1 MENIPDE
8 QLMLQFRDGNQAAF
22 ATLYQRHKGSLYR
35 YFLRQL
41 GAGNGGRVE
50 ELYQDVWYR
59 VIDKRESYV
68 TSAKFTT
75 WLYHIAH
82 HLVID
87 EHRKR
92 LSENAYAS
100 QLPDEPQSNMNDAE
114 AREKDAIKVCMDTL
128 APLQREAFLLRHE
141 AGFEPAQICEIV
153 DAKPEAVKTRLRYA
167 MEQLRQCL
175 TRKLG
180 GRE

>member
-8 QLMLQFRDGNQAAF
+8 QLMLQFREGNQPAF
-22 ATLYQRHKGSLYR
+22 AALYQRHKGSLYR

-41 GAGNGGRVE
+41 GAGCSGRAE

-68 TSAKFTT
+68 PTAKFTT

-92 LSENAYAS
+92 LSENAYAA
-100 QLPDEPQSNMNDAE
+100 QLPDEPRSDMNDAK
-114 AREKDAIKVCMDTL
+114 AREKDAIKVCMDAL

-153 DAKPEAVKTRLRYA
+153 DAKPETVKTRLRYA

>member
-1 MENIPDE
+1 MNSLSDEN
-8 QLMLQFRDGNQAAF
+8 LMVNFSEGDQRAF
-22 ATLYQRHKGSLYR
+22 AELYKRHKNPLYR

-41 GAGNGGRVE
+41 GASQHARAE

-59 VIDKRESYV
+59 VIDKRESY
-68 TSAKFTT
+68 TPSAKFTT

-87 EHRKR
+87 EHRKN
-92 LSENAYAS
+92 LSSDNYAKTLNDEQS
-100 QLPDEPQSNMNDAE
+100 DTPDMDGDKHQ
-114 AREKDAIKVCMDTL
+114 AIKSCMSLL

-153 DAKPEAVKTRLRYA
+153 GAKAEAVKTRLRYA
-167 MEQLRQCL
+167 MEQLRDCL
-175 TRKLG
+175 TKKLG
-180 GRE
+180 ERQ

>member
-41 GAGNGGRVE
+41 GAGNGGRAE

-59 VIDKRESYV
+59 VIDKRENYAP
-68 TSAKFTT
+68 TAKFTT

-100 QLPDEPQSNMNDAE
+100 QLPDERQSNMNDAE
-114 AREKDAIKVCMDTL
+114 AREKDAIKVCMDAL
-128 APLQREAFLLRHE
+128 APLQREAFCCAMKRGLNLH
-141 AGFEPAQICEIV
+141 
-153 DAKPEAVKTRLRYA
+153 RYA
-167 MEQLRQCL
+167 RL
-175 TRKLG
+175 
-180 GRE
+180 